1 MERVRDAVILA
12 GGSGT
17 RMLPA
22 SLYTPKETL
31 PLLDTPI
38 LNHLIWEAAR
48 AGVSRVHLVLSK
60 RKFEILKEFFGGFSM
75 IGDQVRIDLP
85 RIALVPVVEG
95 LQIIPHIQNNPGGV
109 ADAISVAID
118 SIWSWST
125 AGARSIS
132 RLIRQIFSNVSGL

>member
-60 RKFEILKEFFGGFSM
+60 RKFEILKEFLEVF
-75 IGDQVRIDLP
+75 R
-85 RIALVPVVEG
+85 
-95 LQIIPHIQNNPGGV
+95 
-109 ADAISVAID
+109 
-118 SIWSWST
+118 
-125 AGARSIS
+125 
-132 RLIRQIFSNVSGL
+132 